1 MTRDEVLALAREVG
15 LWEMLEGY
23 SSEYGSLDAEEDCLP
38 DLQRFAALVAA
49 HEREECAKAIDDSAN
64 ICAPGS
70 IQTVLREQARCIRS
84 RT

>member
-1 MTRDEVLALAREVG
+1 MDRELIIRLAQEVG

-38 DLQRFAALVAA
+38 ELQRFAALVAA
-49 HEREECAKAIDDSAN
+49 HEREECAKVCEAEGQRIDASWSSCAAAIR
-64 ICAPGS
+64 G
-70 IQTVLREQARCIRS
+70 

>member
-38 DLQRFAALVAA
+38 NLQRFAALVAA
-49 HEREECAKAIDDSAN
+49 HEREECAKVCDDWPN
-64 ICAPGS
+64 GRDDVDS
-70 IQTVLREQARCIRS
+70 IAVAIRS
-84 RT
+84 RA